1 MSFHGILRFKPKSDR
16 KQLRFLRTFSIAIL
30 FVTIAFGDSQG
41 LSFLT
46 TPSPAPVAATMNALA
61 PISDSP
67 VALFVNP
74 TGIQTDVTLLNFAH
88 NLWFADVR
96 TDVLSVAFPVRGQSL
111 SAGLL
116 YTRIPGIEVR
126 DIPSDDPLGT
136 VEAQYWAAAL
146 GYAYR
151 LNSRLRIAGSLK
163 YLHEKLY
170 TENAHG
176 AALDIAA
183 VWSGPRDIA
192 FSAMLQNA
200 GGMNA
205 LLEEQTTLPTLAQLG
220 VLHPA
225 LYEDQ
230 NLQIRSGLSV
240 GSYLSNGKMLVQ
252 AGAELRIRELLSLR
266 GGLEFSE
273 KVAKA
278 AFGAGLR
285 FPPFRIDYA
294 ILFMPEGLGYPQLL
308 SLTFQPR

>member
-1 MSFHGILRFKPKSDR
+1 MFSHGISHSKPISDR
-16 KQLRFLRTFSIAIL
+16 NASTL
-30 FVTIAFGDSQG
+30 FRPLFTLALLISLAFGSGQG

-46 TPSPAPVAATMNALA
+46 TPSPAPLAATMDVIT
-61 PISDSP
+61 PISGTP
-67 VALFVNP
+67 AALFVNP
-74 TGIQTDVTLLNFAH
+74 TGIQTDVALLNFAH

-96 TDVLSVAFPVRGQSL
+96 TDVLSLAFPVRGQSL

-126 DIPSDDPLGT
+126 DKPSEDPLGT

-146 GYAYR
+146 GYAHTV
-151 LNSRLRIAGSLK
+151 NPQLRIAGAIK

-170 TENAHG
+170 TESAQG

-183 VWSGPRDIA
+183 LWSGPRDLA
-192 FSAMLQNA
+192 VSAMLQNVGA
-200 GGMNA
+200 MST
-205 LLEEQTTLPTLAQLG
+205 LLKEQTRLPTLAKIG
-220 VLHPA
+220 VLSPA
-225 LYEDQ
+225 LYRDD
-230 NLQIRSGLSV
+230 NLQILSGVSL
-240 GSYLSNGKMLVQ
+240 GGYLNSGKMLVQ
-252 AGAELRIRELLSLR
+252 TGTELRLRELLSLR
-266 GGLEFSE
+266 GGLEFSD

-285 FPPFRIDYA
+285 FPPFQIDYA